1 MNHLDYAYPRRILAV
16 PWRWLRPTLGRLP
29 YALSARYMF
38 RTTNENAEKVLRG
51 KANLLCAQRGPRGQD
66 SRPCRFAARCNLRKN
81 ESDGETTQPASGTLG
96 SLRSARPQISKPLPN
111 HRMAKAFLPVP
122 RKSVHGRALSDTN

>member
-1 MNHLDYAYPRRILAV
+1 
-16 PWRWLRPTLGRLP
+16 
-29 YALSARYMF
+29 MF

-51 KANLLCAQRGPRGQD
+51 EANLLCAQRGPRGQD
-66 SRPCRFAARCNLRKN
+66 SRPCRFAARCDLRKN

-122 RKSVHGRALSDTN
+122 RKSVHGRALSDTNWRPSVRAGATPPEEPNEARDSPANAFVPSCRPS